1 MPKQMWWLLN
11 AELQLKSNLNR
22 STQLWE
28 FGTRTLQSMSKSR
41 DLPRRI
47 CPSGTPSH
55 HPIGEGRVWFEGAVW
70 VFFAIEKCRLL
81 KSLSTRVSE
90 KMTKLVYGQFLIAVQ
105 IYKLTSQAL
114 HLGTPLKLEL
124 DSIKC
129 CFYLLQNLNVS
140 RVNWHAIGDISC

>member
-1 MPKQMWWLLN
+1 MWWLLN

-22 STQLWE
+22 TTQLWE
-28 FGTRTLQSMSKSR
+28 FGTRMLQPMSKPR

-47 CPSGTPSH
+47 CPPGGPFH
-55 HPIGEGRVWFEGAVW
+55 HLIGEGRVWVEGAVW

-114 HLGTPLKLEL
+114 HLGIPLKLEL
-124 DSIKC
+124 DSINC
-129 CFYLLQNLNVS
+129 GFYLLQNLNVA